1 SAGRGSSGTSATS
14 GGGDTPTLDQYGR
27 DLTAM
32 AAGGELDPVVG
43 RDNEIEQTI
52 EELSRRTKNNPVLIG
67 EAGVGKTAIVEG
79 LAQRIS
85 DRQVPDILGDRR
97 VVQLDLTAMVA
108 GTRYRGDFEER
119 MTALLAEIREH
130 RDELIVFIDELH
142 MVVGAGSSE
151 GSMGAGNMLKPAL
164 ARGELHIVG
173 ATTLDEYR
181 SNI

>member
-52 EELSRRTKNNPVLIG
+52 EVLSRRTKNNPVLIG

-85 DRQVPDILGDRR
+85 DGQVPESMIDRR

-119 MTALLAEIREH
+119 M
-130 RDELIVFIDELH
+130 
-142 MVVGAGSSE
+142 
-151 GSMGAGNMLKPAL
+151 
-164 ARGELHIVG
+164 
-173 ATTLDEYR
+173 
-181 SNI
+181 